1 MPHLH
6 FHHRL
11 GRLGYWCVRGSSG
24 CRPGRRQCNGNFESG
39 SCLAE
44 IAFFAA
50 GHLDVFSP
58 IEPSAL
64 NGFRHCRDHRRRG
77 EVIAHGFS
85 WRGKRWGLSG
95 TNAPTAGLR
104 DRLSAAHTGRPSR
117 VQQSLIIS
125 YDLSRNRLLPNG
137 SLSGIEIV
145 RSHGAGRDGRAPW
158 GRNPLATS
166 KPDGNLLGA
175 SSMVSRLF
183 TVYLPSYSVPVNKC
197 CPHGAS
203 KNRRQQDR

>member
-64 NGFRHCRDHRRRG
+64 NGFRHCGNHRRRG

-125 YDLSRNRLLPNG
+125 YDLSRNRAPREWLPVRYRNRQITRGRSRWPGPLGKKSAGDEQTRWQSAWRLLNG
-137 SLSGIEIV
+137 E
-145 RSHGAGRDGRAPW
+145 P
-158 GRNPLATS
+158 PL
-166 KPDGNLLGA
+166 
-175 SSMVSRLF
+175 
-183 TVYLPSYSVPVNKC
+183 YSIP
-197 CPHGAS
+197 AFL
-203 KNRRQQDR
+203 